1 MAIVLQPG
9 AHFRSQQDFRR
20 EIDDI
25 FSHSL
30 GAALHASLVPAFPPV
45 ESFLDG
51 EEYVIRIDLPGIDP
65 KEIEVNVTNDIVS
78 IQGSRQHHGKQEKLD
93 FVHCEVAHGDFE
105 RSVRLPKGIRT
116 EDIKARYN
124 HGVLE
129 LRMPVPK
136 GAAARRVP
144 IKVETASAR
153 NS

>member
-1 MAIVLQPG
+1 MPRVLQPG
-9 AHFRSQQDFRR
+9 AHFRSLQDFRR

-30 GAALHASLVPAFPPV
+30 GAVRHASLVPAFPPV

-51 EEYVIRIDLPGIDP
+51 DEYVIRIDLPGIDP
-65 KEIEVNVTNDIVS
+65 KDIEVTAANDLVTIR
-78 IQGSRQHHGKQEKLD
+78 GLREHHEKEETLD
-93 FVHCEVAHGDFE
+93 FIHCEVAHGDYG
-105 RSVRLPKGIRT
+105 RSVRLPEGTRSQ
-116 EDIKARYN
+116 DIKARYN

-136 GAAARRVP
+136 ETEAR
-144 IKVETASAR
+144 KVAIQVEGGSGR